1 MGNAG
6 GHNPAGG
13 DGCWMA
19 AKALVLSC
27 KTQGRSN
34 TLTSGLG
41 LIWHHKCPFLAHSYV
56 FNPQHLWIT
65 TTMGEKIWVSMWDF
79 ARQLALVL
87 HTSHL
92 HGDMMAWCTTGLWEK
107 RVVFE
112 VQTCKWGSGDW
123 GSLYH
128 GHDGW
133 PGTGYWG
140 HWLLMLC
147 AGTYSSTKQVL
158 PADEFHRQFFTLMH
172 MKSEM
177 PCKTATRGN
186 PNSFGAS
193 MPALEKAS

>member
-19 AKALVLSC
+19 AKALVLSW

-65 TTMGEKIWVSMWDF
+65 TTMGEKIWISMWDF

-92 HGDMMAWCTTGLWEK
+92 HGDVTTWCTIRLWEK

-112 VQTCKWGSGDW
+112 VQTCRWGSGDW

-140 HWLLMLC
+140 IGFWCFVQAPTPAQSRCYLLMN
-147 AGTYSSTKQVL
+147 STGSFSHWCTWRVRCH
-158 PADEFHRQFFTLMH
+158 ARRQQGETPIPLGLQ
-172 MKSEM
+172 
-177 PCKTATRGN
+177 C
-186 PNSFGAS
+186 
-193 MPALEKAS
+193 LL